1 MKNRSHLKNVFW
13 LNVFVGAS
21 FKILKILESAC
32 GLRPT
37 KNIKSDGESGFAW
50 KLGPAATLNQ
60 NTIFE
65 KASKLLRTAAVVLIL
80 LMTASVSA
88 EQNEVF
94 IIKVADAIS
103 PGTAE
108 FIKTGIRTAEERAAT
123 AVIIEL
129 DTPGG
134 LAESMRL
141 IVQNILASK
150 VPIAVF
156 VSPSGAR
163 AASAG
168 VMITMAA
175 DVAAMAPGTNI
186 GAAHPVGAGGKDI
199 DGKMS
204 EKVINDMVAQA
215 KSVAEKRG
223 RNAQWVEA
231 AIRESVSVTETEALE
246 KNVIDLV
253 AQDIDDL
260 INQLN
265 GRELEGK
272 GVLDLGDVKKV
283 FHEETLRTKILKTI
297 SNPNIAYILMMI
309 GLAGLYFELSHPG
322 AIFPGVIGG
331 IALIL
336 AFFAL
341 QTLPIN
347 YAGVLLI
354 VLAIIFFIME
364 MKITS
369 YGLLSVAGVVS
380 LLLGSLMLFEGS
392 TSDMKVSLQVLLP
405 TVILISGFFV
415 AVASLVFRAQI
426 SRPTTGSK
434 GLVGEIG
441 VVKKALRPDGKVFVH
456 GELWN
461 ARAKEPLDENVKVR
475 VVKVVN
481 LVLEV
486 ESLDE
491 GATA

>member
-1 MKNRSHLKNVFW
+1 MKTRSHLKKRILVQDQG
-13 LNVFVGAS
+13 GAELQPAGILKYVEDLKRGPNTEGGPKDF
-21 FKILKILESAC
+21 FKIASRLFPILVM
-32 GLRPT
+32 L
-37 KNIKSDGESGFAW
+37 FFFFV
-50 KLGPAATLNQ
+50 ATG
-60 NTIFE
+60 
-65 KASKLLRTAAVVLIL
+65 VL
-80 LMTASVSA
+80 ADQS
-88 EQNEVF
+88 EVY

-103 PGTAE
+103 AGTAE
-108 FIKTGIRTAEERAAT
+108 FIKTGIKTAEENEAA
-123 AVIIEL
+123 VIIIEL

-134 LAESMRL
+134 LAESMRI

-150 VPIAVF
+150 VPVVVY

-186 GAAHPVGAGGKDI
+186 GAAHPVGAGGKNI

-223 RNAQWVEA
+223 RNAKWVEE
-231 AIRESVSVTETEALE
+231 AIRESVSVTETEALKE
-246 KNVIDLV
+246 NIIDLI
-253 AQDIDDL
+253 AENTDDL
-260 INQLN
+260 IRQLN
-265 GRELEGK
+265 GRELK
-272 GVLDLGDVKKV
+272 DRGVLDLAKVKKV
-283 FHEETLRTKILKTI
+283 VIEETLRTKILKTI

-336 AFFAL
+336 AFFAM
-341 QTLPIN
+341 QTLPVN
-347 YAGVLLI
+347 YAGILLI

-369 YGLLSVAGVVS
+369 YGLLSVAGIVS
-380 LLLGSLMLFEGS
+380 LLLGSLMLFKGA
-392 TSDMKVSLQVLLP
+392 TPDMRLSLRVLLP
-405 TVILISGFFV
+405 TVILISGFFI

-426 SRPTTGSK
+426 SKPTTGSK

-441 VVKKALRPDGKVFVH
+441 IVKKALAPEGKVFVH

-475 VVKVVN
+475 VVQVVN

-486 ESLDE
+486 ESVDE
-491 GATA
+491 GVIV

>member
-1 MKNRSHLKNVFW
+1 MK
-13 LNVFVGAS
+13 
-21 FKILKILESAC
+21 
-32 GLRPT
+32 T
-37 KNIKSDGESGFAW
+37 
-50 KLGPAATLNQ
+50 
-60 NTIFE
+60 
-65 KASKLLRTAAVVLIL
+65 KLLCIAAISLFLLSATNVL
-80 LMTASVSA
+80 AKQS
-88 EQNEVF
+88 EVY

-108 FIKTGIRTAEERAAT
+108 FIKIGIKTAEERVAT
-123 AVIIEL
+123 VIIIEL

-150 VPIAVF
+150 VPVVVF

-186 GAAHPVGAGGKDI
+186 GAAHPVGAGGKEI
-199 DGKMS
+199 DGTMS
-204 EKVINDMVAQA
+204 EKIINDMVAQA
-215 KSVAEKRG
+215 KSVAEQRG

-231 AIRESVSVTETEALE
+231 AIRESVSVTETEALKE
-246 KNVIDLV
+246 NIIDLI
-253 AQDIDDL
+253 AQNTDDL
-260 INQLN
+260 IKQLN
-265 GRELEGK
+265 GRELK
-272 GVLDLGDVKKV
+272 DIGVLNLANPKKV
-283 FHEETLRTKILKTI
+283 VLEETLRTKILKTI

-336 AFFAL
+336 AFFAM
-341 QTLPIN
+341 QTLPVN
-347 YAGVLLI
+347 YAGILLI

-369 YGLLSVAGVVS
+369 YGLLSVAGIVS
-380 LLLGSLMLFEGS
+380 LLLGSLMLFEAS
-392 TSDMKVSLQVLLP
+392 TPDMKLSLRVLLP

-415 AVASLVFRAQI
+415 AVASLVFRAQV
-426 SRPTTGSK
+426 SKPTTGSL

-441 VVKKALRPDGKVFVH
+441 VVKKALTPEGKVFVH

-475 VVKVVN
+475 VVKVVD
-481 LVLEV
+481 LLLEV
-486 ESLDE
+486 ESVDE
-491 GATA
+491 GVVA

>member
-1 MKNRSHLKNVFW
+1 MK
-13 LNVFVGAS
+13 
-21 FKILKILESAC
+21 
-32 GLRPT
+32 T
-37 KNIKSDGESGFAW
+37 
-50 KLGPAATLNQ
+50 
-60 NTIFE
+60 
-65 KASKLLRTAAVVLIL
+65 KLLGIVAIMLFL
-80 LMTASVSA
+80 LMGTKVLA
-88 EQNEVF
+88 EQSEVY

-103 PGTAE
+103 PGTAD
-108 FIKTGIRTAEERAAT
+108 FIKTGIKTAEEKAAT
-123 AVIIEL
+123 VIIIEL

-141 IVQNILASK
+141 IVQNILGSK
-150 VPIAVF
+150 VPVVVF

-175 DVAAMAPGTNI
+175 DVAVMAPGTNI

-199 DGKMS
+199 DGTMS
-204 EKVINDMVAQA
+204 EKIINDMVAQA
-215 KSVAEKRG
+215 QSVAEQRG

-231 AIRESVSVTETEALE
+231 AIRESVSVTETEALKE
-246 KNVIDLV
+246 NIIDLI
-253 AQDIDDL
+253 AQDTDDL
-260 INQLN
+260 IKQLN
-265 GRELEGK
+265 GRKLGDK
-272 GVLDLGDVKKV
+272 GVLNLANPKKV
-283 FHEETLRTKILKTI
+283 VLEETLRTKILKTI

-336 AFFAL
+336 AFFAMH
-341 QTLPIN
+341 TLPVN
-347 YAGVLLI
+347 YAGILLI

-369 YGLLSVAGVVS
+369 YGLLSVAGIVS
-380 LLLGSLMLFEGS
+380 LLLGSLMLFEAP
-392 TSDMKVSLQVLLP
+392 TPDMKLSLRVVLP

-426 SRPTTGSK
+426 SKPTTGSM

-441 VVKKALRPDGKVFVH
+441 VVKKALTPEGKVFVH

-461 ARAKEPLDENVKVR
+461 ARAKEPLDQNVKVR

-481 LVLEV
+481 LILEV
-486 ESLDE
+486 ESVDE
-491 GATA
+491 GAIP